1 MAIDATARQR
11 VGDEL
16 DKLIAAEGAAIST
29 TPEMFGILMRR
40 ACPDDGAAVDA
51 LEKVLTGRIVA
62 AMFEDKGGPE
72 QVPALAERLVQSTGM
87 PEDDARWA
95 IEAWWR
101 AVRPITERQ
110 GKDWSDWN
118 RLEVSESAGVS
129 ATNQRSII
137 QLVFVGV
144 VGALGGAVW
153 GVYVLARDDGGLI
166 RPVAEAIEDFQG
178 WMRAFSLF
186 ALGAVGGFGGG
197 ILGWIGGGGRGWT
210 STFGRLGLS
219 ACGAFA
225 GAAAG
230 GFVGLILLGLPGV
243 MFGAL
248 VGSALGGFL
257 GLLSAERVSSLDR

>member
-1 MAIDATARQR
+1 MAIDPTVRQR

-16 DKLIAAEGAAIST
+16 GKLVAAEGAAISS

-40 ACPDDGAAVDA
+40 ACPDDEAAVAA
-51 LEKVLTGRIVA
+51 LEKVVSGRIVA
-62 AMFEDKGGPE
+62 AMLEGEGGPE
-72 QVPALAERLVQSTGM
+72 QVPVLADRLVQSTGM

-101 AVRPITERQ
+101 ALRPISEGPAKAWT
-110 GKDWSDWN
+110 DWN
-118 RLEVSESAGVS
+118 RLDVSASAGGLGG
-129 ATNQRSII
+129 TNQRSII
-137 QLVFVGV
+137 QLMFVGV
-144 VGALGGAVW
+144 AGALGGAMW
-153 GVYVLARDDGGLI
+153 GVYVLSRGDGALI
-166 RPVAEAIEDFQG
+166 RPVAEAVEDFQG
-178 WMRAFSLF
+178 LMRAFSLF
-186 ALGAVGGFGGG
+186 ALGGVGGFGGG

-225 GAAAG
+225 GAAGG

-248 VGSALGGFL
+248 AGGALGGFL
-257 GLLSAERVSSLDR
+257 GLLAAERVSI